1 MNIIPIIPVA
11 TDTWTMRFVASSA
24 TIARATAPRRSDQ
37 GARLKK
43 THHTTIA
50 NAQTKPPIAP
60 RRKALGTTAG
70 RTYLSTHN
78 STAAAT
84 PGHSR
89 SGFRGV
95 GESVGDMGMSVA
107 PRGLARRTVRC
118 WLCKPYA
125 AAGGMFRGRRRP
137 GPGSVLVG
145 LASSPSRRLGEG
157 PQSYDAAFLDLDPR
171 PNGGREARPIQ
182 QSRTLPTAA
191 ST

>member
-11 TDTWTMRFVASSA
+11 TDTWTMRFVAISA

-60 RRKALGTTAG
+60 KRKALGMTTG
-70 RTYLSTHN
+70 RTYLTRHS

-95 GESVGDMGMSVA
+95 GASVCAMDMSVA

-118 WLCKPYA
+118 WLLYA
-125 AAGGMFRGRRRP
+125 LRRCGGNVSGHCPAAGGSTTGGMDWHLVAGCRP
-137 GPGSVLVG
+137 EENSGGWY
-145 LASSPSRRLGEG
+145 RLHTVRIDE
-157 PQSYDAAFLDLDPR
+157 SL
-171 PNGGREARPIQ
+171 
-182 QSRTLPTAA
+182 
-191 ST
+191 